1 LGLQL
6 FCGAIRVTQ
15 PKYNIPIGDRLWR
28 WLVISL
34 PYWWL
39 AIFFLAPFAIVFKIS
54 FADPII
60 AQPPFSNFFD
70 FSPGAD
76 NWLLATLD
84 NYRFITEDSLYW
96 ISYFKSLKIAAIS
109 TVLCLLL
116 GYPMAYGIAKCRPGM
131 RNILLMLVILP
142 FWTSFLLR
150 VYAWIV
156 MLGKTGAINSL
167 LMKIGLIEVPL
178 EMLYTDGAVY
188 LGIVYTYIP
197 FMILPLYSVLEK
209 MDTDLQDAAADLG
222 AKRWQ
227 VFLNITLPLSMP
239 GVIAGSMLVFIPAVG
254 EFVIPALLGG
264 IDSLMIGRTLYDE
277 FFINRDWPL
286 ASAVATVL
294 LFIIV
299 IPVMLFQSSQKE
311 EAE

>member
-1 LGLQL
+1 MSQ
-6 FCGAIRVTQ
+6 A
-15 PKYNIPIGDRLWR
+15 KYNMPLGDKLWR

-39 AIFFLAPFAIVFKIS
+39 AVFFLAPFAIVFKIS
-54 FADPII
+54 FADPVI
-60 AQPPFSNFFD
+60 AQPPFSKFFD

-84 NYRFITEDSLYW
+84 NYRFITEDNLYW

-116 GYPMAYGIAKCRPGM
+116 GYPMAYGIAKSQPRT

-167 LMKIGLIEVPL
+167 LLKVGLISTPIK
-178 EMLYTDGAVY
+178 MLYTDGAVY

-209 MDTDLQDAAADLG
+209 MDTNLQDAAADLG
-222 AKRWQ
+222 ARRWQ
-227 VFLNITLPLSMP
+227 VFFNITLPLSMP

-254 EFVIPALLGG
+254 EFVIPSLLGG

-299 IPVMLFQSSQKE
+299 LPIMLLQRSQKE
-311 EAE
+311 DAE

>member
-1 LGLQL
+1 MSQ
-6 FCGAIRVTQ
+6 A
-15 PKYNIPIGDRLWR
+15 KYNMPLGDKLWR

-39 AIFFLAPFAIVFKIS
+39 AVFFLAPFAIVFKIS
-54 FADPII
+54 FADPVI
-60 AQPPFSNFFD
+60 AQPPFSKFFD

-84 NYRFITEDSLYW
+84 NYRFITEDNLYW

-116 GYPMAYGIAKCRPGM
+116 GYPMAYGIAKSQPRT

-167 LMKIGLIEVPL
+167 LLKVGLISTPI

-188 LGIVYTYIP
+188 LGIVYTYIL

-209 MDTDLQDAAADLG
+209 MDTNLQDAAADLG
-222 AKRWQ
+222 ARRWQ
-227 VFLNITLPLSMP
+227 VFFNITLPLSMP
-239 GVIAGSMLVFIPAVG
+239 GVIAGSMLVFIHAVG
-254 EFVIPALLGG
+254 EFVIPSLLGG

-299 IPVMLFQSSQKE
+299 LPIMLLQRSQKE
-311 EAE
+311 DSE

>member
-1 LGLQL
+1 MSQ
-6 FCGAIRVTQ
+6 A
-15 PKYNIPIGDRLWR
+15 KYNMPLGYKLWR

-39 AIFFLAPFAIVFKIS
+39 AVFFLAPFAIVFKIS
-54 FADPII
+54 FADPVI
-60 AQPPFSNFFD
+60 AQPPFSKFFD

-84 NYRFITEDSLYW
+84 NYRFITEDNLYW

-116 GYPMAYGIAKCRPGM
+116 GYPMAYGIAKSQPRT

-167 LMKIGLIEVPL
+167 LLKVGLISTPI

-209 MDTDLQDAAADLG
+209 MDTNLQDAAADLG
-222 AKRWQ
+222 ARRWQ
-227 VFLNITLPLSMP
+227 VFFNITLPLSMP

-254 EFVIPALLGG
+254 EFVIPSLLGG

-299 IPVMLFQSSQKE
+299 LPIMLLQRSQKE
-311 EAE
+311 DAE

>member
-1 LGLQL
+1 MSQ
-6 FCGAIRVTQ
+6 A
-15 PKYNIPIGDRLWR
+15 NHSIPVGDKVWR

-54 FADPII
+54 FADPVI
-60 AQPPFSNFFD
+60 AQPPFSSFFD

-76 NWLLATLD
+76 SWLLATLD
-84 NYRFITEDSLYW
+84 NYRFITEDNLYW

-116 GYPMAYGIAKCRPGM
+116 GYPMAYGIAKCPPGA

-167 LMKIGLIEVPL
+167 LLEIGLIASPL

-197 FMILPLYSVLEK
+197 FMVLPLYSVLEK
-209 MDTDLQDAAADLG
+209 MDTNLQDAAADLG
-222 AKRWQ
+222 ARRWQ
-227 VFLNITLPLSMP
+227 VFFNITLPLSMP

-254 EFVIPALLGG
+254 EFVIPSLLGG

-299 IPVMLFQSSQKE
+299 VPIMLLQSSQKE
-311 EAE
+311 DSE

>member
-1 LGLQL
+1 MSQ
-6 FCGAIRVTQ
+6 A
-15 PKYNIPIGDRLWR
+15 KYNMPLGDKLWR

-39 AIFFLAPFAIVFKIS
+39 AVFFLAPFAIVFKIS
-54 FADPII
+54 FADPVI
-60 AQPPFSNFFD
+60 AQPPFSKFFD
-70 FSPGAD
+70 FIPVAD

-84 NYRFITEDSLYW
+84 NYRFITEDNLYW
-96 ISYFKSLKIAAIS
+96 ISYFKSLKIATIS

-116 GYPMAYGIAKCRPGM
+116 GYPMAYGIAKSQPRT

-167 LMKIGLIEVPL
+167 LLKVGLISTPI

-209 MDTDLQDAAADLG
+209 MDTNLQDAAADLG
-222 AKRWQ
+222 ARRWQ
-227 VFLNITLPLSMP
+227 VFFNITLPLSMP

-254 EFVIPALLGG
+254 EFVIPSLLWG
-264 IDSLMIGRTLYDE
+264 IDSLMIGRTLYD
-277 FFINRDWPL
+277 
-286 ASAVATVL
+286 
-294 LFIIV
+294 
-299 IPVMLFQSSQKE
+299 
-311 EAE
+311 

>member
-1 LGLQL
+1 MSQ
-6 FCGAIRVTQ
+6 A
-15 PKYNIPIGDRLWR
+15 KYNMPLGDKLWR

-39 AIFFLAPFAIVFKIS
+39 AVFFLAPFAIVFKIS
-54 FADPII
+54 FADPVI

-84 NYRFITEDSLYW
+84 NYRFITEDNLYW

-116 GYPMAYGIAKCRPGM
+116 GYPMAYGIAKSQPRT

-167 LMKIGLIEVPL
+167 LLEVGLISTPI

-209 MDTDLQDAAADLG
+209 MDTNLQDAAADLG
-222 AKRWQ
+222 ARRWQ
-227 VFLNITLPLSMP
+227 VFFNITLPLSMP

-254 EFVIPALLGG
+254 EFVIPSLLGG

-299 IPVMLFQSSQKE
+299 LPIMLLQRSQKE
-311 EAE
+311 DAE

>member
-1 LGLQL
+1 MPLGD
-6 FCGAIRVTQ
+6 
-15 PKYNIPIGDRLWR
+15 KLWR

-39 AIFFLAPFAIVFKIS
+39 AVFFLAPFAIVFKIS
-54 FADPII
+54 FADPVI
-60 AQPPFSNFFD
+60 AQPPFSKFFD

-84 NYRFITEDSLYW
+84 NYRFITEDNLYW

-116 GYPMAYGIAKCRPGM
+116 GYPMAYGIAKSQPRT

-156 MLGKTGAINSL
+156 MLGKTCAINSL
-167 LMKIGLIEVPL
+167 LLKVGLISTPI

-209 MDTDLQDAAADLG
+209 MDTNLQDAAADLG
-222 AKRWQ
+222 ARRWQ
-227 VFLNITLPLSMP
+227 VFFNITLPLSMP

-254 EFVIPALLGG
+254 EFVIPSLLGG

-299 IPVMLFQSSQKE
+299 LPIMLLQRSQKE
-311 EAE
+311 DAE